1 MFSLSTAY
9 LAVSMADL
17 IILIKTWY
25 LAVGLSESA
34 GSISPTEPVLVL
46 FNALAPINVG
56 GYCSHIVC

>member
-25 LAVGLSESA
+25 LFVDLSESA
-34 GSISPTEPVLVL
+34 SKRSPTETLLVL
-46 FNALAPINVG
+46 FNTLAPINVG
-56 GYCSHIVC
+56 G